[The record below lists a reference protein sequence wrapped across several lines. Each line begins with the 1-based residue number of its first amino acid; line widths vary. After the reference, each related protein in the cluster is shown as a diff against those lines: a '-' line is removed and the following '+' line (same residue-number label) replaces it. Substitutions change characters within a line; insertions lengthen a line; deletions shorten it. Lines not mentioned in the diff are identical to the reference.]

1 MAENY
6 KSDGNCVMIDSVSEW
21 DTRPILNESL
31 KEPALKSHLF
41 ANWSLVVL
49 YFCQHMLNLQEK
61 IIYTFLFVV
70 FILQKIIS
78 MPLIS
83 SIFLIPNWFFY
94 SDHYLKTI
102 EPFNQT
108 INQIN

>member
-1 MAENY
+1 
-6 KSDGNCVMIDSVSEW
+6 MIDSVSEW
-21 DTRPILNESL
+21 ETRPILNESL

-41 ANWSLVVL
+41 ANWTLVVL

-61 IIYTFLFVV
+61 LYIIFVRCIYSAANY
-70 FILQKIIS
+70 FHAIRFQYIFDSQL
-78 MPLIS
+78 
-83 SIFLIPNWFFY
+83 IFLLWSLF
-94 SDHYLKTI
+94 KTI